1 MKTRDNMSA
10 MIEGLQR
17 EHGLLAAYLEATDNH
32 KRVAI
37 AETPKQVFAAPQLPE
52 VPQLPQVVPPTSPF
66 VLRRANLVRI
76 WPGTWISENGEP
88 SGTAPSHSRI
98 YSPQAEM
105 APRAAVRFQLARL
118 TAWMDGAARR
128 LEVATAP
135 MRAAIRFQLARLT
148 ACMGGAARRLET
160 ATAPMR
166 AAVRLQLARLTAWMD
181 GAARR
186 LEVATAPMR
195 AAVRFQLARL
205 TARMDGAARR
215 LEAATAP
222 VQGQRKFAVFVVASL
237 VVASFAGT
245 YFHDGIT
252 AVMAQYPAHSDALPS
267 GLAGASRQTDSQ
279 EAFSRKVT
287 EEAEQRQ
294 AMEGTVTE
302 LRQALQQQREKTM
315 ALEQQTKA
323 ARPKQEAER
332 RIAELQPGARR
343 DQTHGPQPSSSAG
356 GGAKSHLLSR
366 RRSYRDLRFF
376 CFSLFDGSGR
386 CN

>member
-37 AETPKQVFAAPQLPE
+37 AEAPKQVFAAPQLLE
-52 VPQLPQVVPPTSPF
+52 VPQLPDLVPPTSPF

-98 YSPQAEM
+98 YSPQVEM
-105 APRAAVRFQLARL
+105 AP
-118 TAWMDGAARR
+118 
-128 LEVATAP
+128 
-135 MRAAIRFQLARLT
+135 
-148 ACMGGAARRLET
+148 
-160 ATAPMR
+160 
-166 AAVRLQLARLTAWMD
+166 
-181 GAARR
+181 
-186 LEVATAPMR
+186 R

-343 DQTHGPQPSSSAG
+343 DQTHGPQPSSSVRHHRAR
-356 GGAKSHLLSR
+356 SR
-366 RRSYRDLRFF
+366 
-376 CFSLFDGSGR
+376 CFWFLFQNQ
-386 CN
+386 CF